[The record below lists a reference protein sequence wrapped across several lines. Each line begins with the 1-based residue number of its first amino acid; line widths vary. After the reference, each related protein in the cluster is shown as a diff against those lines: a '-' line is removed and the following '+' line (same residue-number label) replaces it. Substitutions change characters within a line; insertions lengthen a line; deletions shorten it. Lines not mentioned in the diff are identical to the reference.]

1 VSDKPMVPGRAW
13 DAARWRGKTRQGRL
27 ALVVTGSD
35 GLVSKVRI
43 RYRAMCSDGKRL
55 TSGVIFLPPL
65 DTSTATAFTDR
76 GVFRFRLPDGERAR
90 ARTSVEGGLR
100 RSGRWTGNFRIRVRI
115 TRKGRLVA
123 GGASGW
129 RHASDPGPFGPGSGC
144 FVECQ
149 RSHLLPGDEGNVC
162 SVQRGAC
169 HVGATSASRSPRG
182 CGRRTNDA
190 PKPAGAIDDMAR
202 KC

>member
-1 VSDKPMVPGRAW
+1 VKRFTACLLTAAVAALLVPTVA

-43 RYRAMCSDGKRL
+43 RYRAKCSDGKRL

-65 DTSTATAFTDR
+65 DTSTTTAFADR

-100 RSGRWTGNFRIRVRI
+100 RSGRWTGNFRIRVQITQNGRFVASCRTGRI
-115 TRKGRLVA
+115 
-123 GGASGW
+123 GW
-129 RHASDPGPFGPGSGC
+129 KA
-144 FVECQ
+144 
-149 RSHLLPGDEGNVC
+149 
-162 SVQRGAC
+162 
-169 HVGATSASRSPRG
+169 SPR
-182 CGRRTNDA
+182 
-190 PKPAGAIDDMAR
+190 
-202 KC
+202 